1 MTSGEPTSDDLA
13 EVGEATPPATLP
25 DHHEHAD
32 HHRHRHRRSVRIS
45 AGAVIAMLTA
55 VLGFAIVTQVRA
67 NSRSDNL
74 GNLRE
79 DDLIGILDNQDA
91 RADRLRQQIADL
103 QQTLSRLQDSGDR
116 NAAAQQQA
124 EQEAQALAVLLGT
137 APATGPGVVV
147 TITDPAH
154 KLAAEDLLDVVEE
167 LRGAGA
173 EAIQFGTIRVST
185 TTAFTDAAGAV
196 AVDGID
202 QSAPYQVI
210 AIGDAKTLD
219 TALNIPGGVASVVR
233 SGAGGRTHGE
243 RTNDGDHHG
252 DSIRCGARC
261 RNTPP
266 RPRTEPPECGSVR
279 SCSRLRG

>member
-1 MTSGEPTSDDLA
+1 MTEGGPNSDDLA
-13 EVGEATPPATLP
+13 DVAEAAPLEISGEHP
-25 DHHEHAD
+25 DHAD
-32 HHRHRHRRSVRIS
+32 HHKHRHRRSVRIS

-74 GNLRE
+74 SNLRE

-124 EQEAQALAVLLGT
+124 EQEAQALGVLLGT
-137 APATGPGVVV
+137 APAAGPGVVV
-147 TITDPAH
+147 RITDPGH

-173 EAIQFGTIRVST
+173 EAIQFGTVRVST

-196 AVDGID
+196 AVDGVD

-233 SGAGGRTHGE
+233 SDGGQLTVSE
-243 RTNDGDHHG
+243 RTTVTI
-252 DSIRCGARC
+252 SVTRAVPVPRYA
-261 RNTPP
+261 TP
-266 RPRTEPPECGSVR
+266 SAH
-279 SCSRLRG
+279 